1 MSPRNKGRAD
11 RGPLCLSAGT
21 TRPDGGQLGQS
32 AAQPVQP
39 YQICGYAATVSAAPS
54 RTLRIVVA
62 DDHPSVRENL
72 RYLLNA
78 ELGMVV
84 VGVARD
90 GHDALRLVEA
100 TRADVLVLDSD
111 MRDLSGLEVAETL
124 RRDGSRIGIVFY
136 TLDGD
141 VCAEAK
147 EIGVDACV
155 TKDSA
160 PSLLID
166 AIRGAGRLD
175 TASRIE
181 R

>member
-1 MSPRNKGRAD
+1 
-11 RGPLCLSAGT
+11 
-21 TRPDGGQLGQS
+21 
-32 AAQPVQP
+32 
-39 YQICGYAATVSAAPS
+39 VSAAPS

-62 DDHPSVRENL
+62 DDHPSIRENL

-90 GHDALRLVEA
+90 GHDALRLVHA
-100 TRADVLVLDSD
+100 TRADVLVIDSD

-124 RRDGSRIGIVFY
+124 RRDGNPMRIVMY

-141 VCAEAK
+141 ACARAR

-160 PSLLID
+160 PSLLIE
-166 AIRGAGRLD
+166 AIRGGSQV
-175 TASRIE
+175 ASTPPAE
-181 R
+181 

>member
-1 MSPRNKGRAD
+1 M
-11 RGPLCLSAGT
+11 
-21 TRPDGGQLGQS
+21 
-32 AAQPVQP
+32 
-39 YQICGYAATVSAAPS
+39 VSAPS

-62 DDHPSVRENL
+62 DDHPSIRENL

-90 GHDALRLVEA
+90 GPDALRLVHA
-100 TRADVLVLDSD
+100 TRPDVLVLDSD
-111 MRDLSGLEVAETL
+111 MTDLSGLEVAETL
-124 RRDGSRIGIVFY
+124 RRDGTLIRIVLY

-141 VCAEAK
+141 ACVRAK
-147 EIGVDACV
+147 EIGVDACI

-166 AIRGAGRLD
+166 AIRGGAPVVS
-175 TASRIE
+175 TPPAE
-181 R
+181 

>member
-1 MSPRNKGRAD
+1 M
-11 RGPLCLSAGT
+11 
-21 TRPDGGQLGQS
+21 
-32 AAQPVQP
+32 
-39 YQICGYAATVSAAPS
+39 SAAPS

-62 DDHPSVRENL
+62 DDHPSIRENL

-90 GHDALRLVEA
+90 GHDALRLVHA
-100 TRADVLVLDSD
+100 TRADVLVIDSN

-124 RRDGSRIGIVFY
+124 RRDGSRMRIVMY

-141 VCAEAK
+141 ACAQAR

-160 PSLLID
+160 PSLLIE
-166 AIRGAGRLD
+166 AIRGGAEV
-175 TASRIE
+175 ASTPPVE
-181 R
+181 